1 MESRDCKQSMVV
13 VVCGQRRRP
22 NHTLCRCRSCKPTR
36 RREPGSY
43 HGVVP
48 LHPGRNPQLSR
59 RSALANWYGKSR
71 SNYFAVK
78 DEGAFNA
85 LMALYEVEVIGNADG
100 LVGFIS
106 KTEFGTIPTREHEN
120 SGEDPICIL
129 AEQIGRAHV

>member
-1 MESRDCKQSMVV
+1 MRISDWSSD
-13 VVCGQRRRP
+13 VCSSD
-22 NHTLCRCRSCKPTR
+22 L
-36 RREPGSY
+36 
-43 HGVVP
+43 
-48 LHPGRNPQLSR
+48 
-59 RSALANWYGKSR
+59 
-71 SNYFAVK
+71 

-129 AEQIGRAHV
+129 DELVEHLADGHICVVMEVGSEKSCYVTGKIGRASCRERVCQDV